1 METRALTRLKRK
13 TQVEILWLY
22 ISSILSEGN
31 SYAYDISRK
40 INERYGFNP
49 GRVLPYVVLGKM
61 ESEGLV
67 RSYYDERRKY
77 YTLTDKGRQTYCLAL
92 EMLRELLQKLPETPC
107 RESASDPKPA

>member
-13 TQVEILWLY
+13 TRVEILWLY

-67 RSYYDERRKY
+67 RSYYAERRKY
-77 YTLTDKGRQTYCLAL
+77 YALTDKGRQTYCLAL